1 MSRPPLPG
9 LPGSSPA
16 AAARSALAEPLYQL
30 GLAHDPNVILR
41 ELQQIVLEVRRRWP
55 EEKRPAPVGVVTPG
69 AAPPY
74 DYVPT
79 PDSVAVAADAL
90 VRVLAEDIG
99 KAGPLT
105 HKSVILHMAIV
116 QTINAV
122 MRHCN
127 GMSPQGYYDGLANG
141 VAQMLA
147 ITPDPDRL
155 VEFNKSLDAA
165 LEYWAKAGLGAGVNF
180 SDTKGSA

>member
-1 MSRPPLPG
+1 MSGALPG
-9 LPGSSPA
+9 LPQSSPA
-16 AAARSALAEPLYQL
+16 SAARAALAEPLYQL

-74 DYVPT
+74 DYVAA
-79 PDSVAVAADAL
+79 PDAVGAAGDAL
-90 VRVLAEDIG
+90 VAVLVNEIG
-99 KAGPLT
+99 KDGPLT

-122 MRHCN
+122 MRHCD

-147 ITPDPDRL
+147 IAPDASART
-155 VEFNKSLDAA
+155 EFNKSMDVAF
-165 LEYWAKAGLGAGVNF
+165 EYWRKAGMGAGVNF